1 MPAPHTTASNFACTS
16 DAMSPNWS
24 EKTQAVLGLNLPPW
38 DTSAAVGMKG
48 AKKCAKTYTACRNR
62 WQVEGGIEVGLQLWR
77 TFDCGTFLKIP
88 KIIPETD
95 KIHRSMNGMWC
106 ELDSTE
112 YGVNYVHGSMLSSRS
127 LRRHAARSSCF
138 SASWLPRILL
148 VSPQFGQWRLAF
160 KDFNRDIGGTTFYWP
175 KILIRMLYTVW
186 LCKPCACIYI
196 YIYMYYVYIYIMC
209 KYIY

>member
-1 MPAPHTTASNFACTS
+1 
-16 DAMSPNWS
+16 
-24 EKTQAVLGLNLPPW
+24 
-38 DTSAAVGMKG
+38 
-48 AKKCAKTYTACRNR
+48 
-62 WQVEGGIEVGLQLWR
+62 
-77 TFDCGTFLKIP
+77 
-88 KIIPETD
+88 
-95 KIHRSMNGMWC
+95 MNGMWC

-138 SASWLPRILL
+138 SASWLPRILW

-196 YIYMYYVYIYIMC
+196 YYVYIYI
-209 KYIY
+209 YIMYISSVVKTCIKILRNAISTVGVPHAMVETPKKDLRQVDDLQTQEQ